1 MEWRFYLVNR
11 GDAANSKRMVERRTA
26 VVQIADSSG
35 FILVIQIYHMS
46 RMSFFFF
53 CLSIHFL
60 FELTKKLSFVDFR
73 ISN

>member
-53 CLSIHFL
+53 LLVYSLPLRTH
-60 FELTKKLSFVDFR
+60 KKTIVR
-73 ISN
+73 